1 MTPANMP
8 SSLRLKGIA
17 AAPGL
22 AAGPAAIWEEET
34 LLIPHRT
41 DADPA
46 AEARRLEAAREQV
59 RTDLEQVRLKIA
71 AEASAEEAAIFEAH
85 ALILSDASLLR
96 RAQAGIDNQ
105 INAEAAW
112 EEAVEFFASQLSSLP
127 DPTLSARAAD
137 VRDVGRRVVRK
148 LMGRGD
154 EAGLRL
160 TLPSVVVARDLAPS
174 QTAGLRRDLVLA
186 FCTAEGG
193 PTSHTAILA
202 RALSLPAVVGLGKQ
216 ILSLP
221 PGTDLLVDGS
231 RGEVIAGPSEGEA
244 RAFRDRGEAEDER
257 SKAELAQAAEP
268 AVTLDGHR
276 VEIVANVGS
285 PEDAATA
292 LRCGAEGIGLLR
304 TEFLYL
310 DRRQAP
316 TEDEQTKAYDSILDV
331 MESRP
336 VVARTLDVGGDK
348 DLPYIDLGREAN
360 PFLGWRAIRMCL
372 DRPEFFLTQ
381 LRALLRAGVGHDLRI
396 MFPMVSTL
404 EEVRK
409 ARALLQEARRQLE
422 DEGLRAAEPAQVGIM
437 VEVPSV
443 AVLAD
448 LFAKEADFFSI
459 GTNDLTQYTLA
470 AERTNDRVAHLSDA
484 LHPAVIR
491 QIARVIEAGH
501 ERGIWVGVCGELAGD
516 PEGIPILLGLGLD
529 EFSMAAPLIPRA
541 KAILRRWSVT
551 GAKRLAEAALRLDTA
566 QGVRSLVRSS
576 PAS

>member
-1 MTPANMP
+1 MISPSESVTANV
-8 SSLRLKGIA
+8 LK
-17 AAPGL
+17 
-22 AAGPAAIWEEET
+22 
-34 LLIPHRT
+34 
-41 DADPA
+41 
-46 AEARRLEAAREQV
+46 
-59 RTDLEQVRLKIA
+59 
-71 AEASAEEAAIFEAH
+71 
-85 ALILSDASLLR
+85 
-96 RAQAGIDNQ
+96 
-105 INAEAAW
+105 
-112 EEAVEFFASQLSSLP
+112 
-127 DPTLSARAAD
+127 
-137 VRDVGRRVVRK
+137 RK

-160 TLPSVVVARDLAPS
+160 SLPSVVVARDLAPS

-202 RALSLPAVVGLGKQ
+202 RALGLPAVVGLGKQ

-221 PGTDLLVDGS
+221 PGTELLVDGGQ
-231 RGEVIAGPSEGEA
+231 GEVVAGPSESEA
-244 RAFRDRGEAEDER
+244 REFRDRGEAEDER

-348 DLPYIDLGREAN
+348 DLPYIDLGTEAN

-422 DEGLRAAEPAQVGIM
+422 DEGLRAAEPVQVGIM

-448 LFAKEADFFSI
+448 LFAKEVDFFSI

-516 PEGIPILLGLGLD
+516 PEGIPILLGLRLD

-566 QGVRSLVRSS
+566 QAVRSLVQST